1 MNVLN
6 KISDITV
13 DDLIDFLR
21 IPKVNGEVKENIKN
35 LLESCLNFTKG
46 RAQRYTNQAL
56 EELDKYPELT
66 YPILVG
72 ASDCYIQRSSH
83 CETKGTANDVFEK
96 ALEPYRVGRIG
107 CI

>member
-21 IPKVNGEVKENIKN
+21 LDKDEVDEDDRN
-35 LLESCLNFTKG
+35 LLESCLNFAKG
-46 RAQRYTNQAL
+46 RAQRYTNQTL
-56 EELDKYPELT
+56 EELDKYPELA

-72 ASDCYIQRSSH
+72 ASDCYIQRSSYG
-83 CETKGTANDVFEK
+83 ETKGTANDVFEK
-96 ALEPYRVGRIG
+96 ALSPYRVGRMG